1 MRTMT
6 DPKMDLLKAGAC
18 TRCRRTPRDIDDLA
32 AWELTDDG
40 IVCPGC
46 LTLLEADAL
55 RRAGE

>member
-1 MRTMT
+1 MT

-18 TRCRRTPRDIDDLA
+18 TRCRRTPRDVDDLA